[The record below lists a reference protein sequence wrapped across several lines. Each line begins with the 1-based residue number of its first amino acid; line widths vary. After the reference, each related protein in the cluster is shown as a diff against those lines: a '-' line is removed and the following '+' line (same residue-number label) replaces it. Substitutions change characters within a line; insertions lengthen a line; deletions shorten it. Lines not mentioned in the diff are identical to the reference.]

1 MGRRRGSMESLG
13 LKSFWKNKRVLI
25 TGHTGFKGCWLSFW
39 LNQLGAKVFGYSLNP
54 DDNQLLFSQLK
65 LENKINHQ
73 VGDISDQ
80 TLFSDYLL
88 DCEPDFIFHLAAQSL
103 VIKSYEDTPGT
114 WQTNVMGTVNLLE
127 SLRKY
132 EGSCNVVIVT
142 TDKVYKNK
150 EWSYGYRENDRLGGL
165 DPYSASKSA
174 VEFVTQSYR
183 ALFKKQNKSV
193 SLASARAGN
202 VIGGGDW
209 SENRL
214 IPDIIRS
221 LISGISIEVR
231 NPNSI
236 RPWQHVL
243 EPLAGYLCLAKSMST
258 NGLYDEAFNFGPELD
273 GNRTVEEVVKSALN
287 FWPGEYYLNIN
298 NSAHYEANLLK
309 LSIDKAQSKLKWYPK
324 WSFDTAIEK
333 TMEWYKS
340 THEGVSPI
348 SVTKSQI
355 ELYEK
360 SWR

>member
-1 MGRRRGSMESLG
+1 MIFLT
-13 LKSFWKNKRVLI
+13 KNCFQI
-25 TGHTGFKGCWLSFW
+25 TF
-39 LNQLGAKVFGYSLNP
+39 Y
-54 DDNQLLFSQLK
+54 
-65 LENKINHQ
+65 
-73 VGDISDQ
+73 
-80 TLFSDYLL
+80 
-88 DCEPDFIFHLAAQSL
+88 CEPDFIFHLAAQSL

-142 TDKVYKNK
+142 SDKVYKNK

-348 SVTKSQI
+348 SVTQSQI

>member
-1 MGRRRGSMESLG
+1 MESLG

-25 TGHTGFKGCWLSFW
+25 TGHTGFKGSWLSFW
-39 LNQLGAKVFGYSLNP
+39 LNHLGAEVFGYSLKP
-54 DDNQLLFSQLK
+54 KDNQLLFSQLK
-65 LENKINHQ
+65 LENKITHQ
-73 VGDISDQ
+73 VGNISDQ
-80 TLFSDYLL
+80 TLFLDYLL

-142 TDKVYKNK
+142 SDKVYKNK

-183 ALFKKQNKSV
+183 ALFKKQNKPV